1 MAQWSD
7 KLVCERQRA
16 AESARAP
23 ILPFIRECLAF
34 AMPWRLP
41 GQQGI
46 GAFNRLFD
54 STMLTNTQ
62 EAANK
67 LQQELTPPFQR
78 WGELEAGP
86 LVDPTQ
92 IEAVN
97 RALATPT
104 DVVLA
109 SLDAS
114 AFHQKSLEAYGDFL
128 VGTGALLSREGDDD
142 VPIVWNAASPWT
154 LAFEEG
160 PTGRVDNTFW
170 RKRFPATLLNGHWP
184 LAQWAPATRQL
195 IQDGK
200 TDKVEVSQV
209 TYYDADIR
217 GWRLCVME
225 NERCVFD
232 SARDRT
238 NPWIIFRHWTSPDSP
253 WGFGPLMMTLPNIRT
268 ASKTVEMVLR
278 AAAFALAPPLQIL
291 HDGVVNPDTLRL
303 APSALIRVA
312 RTGGPMGPSISPL
325 EIGGNVDVSQIV
337 LEDERG
343 VISKVLGNADTPPA
357 AGAVRSATEW
367 IQRTKDAQYN
377 NGAAFSRLNHEFVPQ
392 VWARTIDLLDRKKVT
407 TIDWST
413 LKVDQLVMK
422 VKMTG
427 PLARA
432 QNLNDVQTVVQF
444 WELARSIGGQAAF
457 TQIANTS
464 DGLPRLAKLMGAPLW
479 AVNDEATRKLLAQ
492 AAGAIAGQVMQAQT
506 ASTPGNPYAP
516 ATPPAS
522 PSLSLVA

>member
-41 GQQGI
+41 GGL
-46 GAFNRLFD
+46 GMAAFNRQFD
-54 STMLTNTQ
+54 STAQVNVQ
-62 EAANK
+62 KAANK
-67 LQQELTPPFQR
+67 LQQDLTPPFQR

-92 IEAVN
+92 LEAVN

-104 DVVLA
+104 DVILA
-109 SLDAS
+109 ALDAS
-114 AFHQKSLEAYGDFL
+114 AFAIKSLEAYGDFQI
-128 VGTGALLSREGDDD
+128 GTGALLALEGDDD
-142 VPIVWNAASPWT
+142 QPIVWKTTAPWT

-160 PTGRVDNTFW
+160 PTGRVDNVFW
-170 RKRFPATLLNGHWP
+170 RKRFPAWMLPGHWP
-184 LAQWAPATRQL
+184 QATWKASTAAL
-195 IQDGK
+195 IAAGSLEK
-200 TDKVEVSQV
+200 IEVSQV
-209 TYYDADIR
+209 TYYDPDIR

-225 NERCVFD
+225 AENCVFD

-238 NPWIIFRHWTSPDSP
+238 NPWIIFRHWTSPDDP
-253 WGFGPLMMTLPNIRT
+253 WGRGALMLALPDVRT
-268 ASKTVEMVLR
+268 ASKTVEMILR
-278 AAAFALAPPLQIL
+278 AAAFALAPPLQVL

-312 RTGGPMGPSISPL
+312 RTGGPMGPSISPMN
-325 EIGGNVDVSQIV
+325 IGGDVNLGQIV
-337 LEDERG
+337 LQDQRDN
-343 VISKVLGNADTPPA
+343 ITKALGTTTLPPET
-357 AGAVRSATEW
+357 GAVRSATEW
-367 IQRTKDAQYN
+367 IQRTKDAQYD
-377 NGAAFSRLNHEFVPQ
+377 NGAAFSRLNHELVPQ
-392 VWARTIDLLDRKKVT
+392 IWVRSIDLLDRKKVT
-407 TIDWST
+407 TIDWQT
-413 LKVDQLVMK
+413 LKVDQLIMK
-422 VKMTG
+422 VKVTG

-432 QNLNDVQTVVQF
+432 QNLNDVQTIVQF

-464 DGLPRLAKLMGAPLW
+464 DGLPRLAKLMGVPLW

-492 AAGAIAGQVMQAQT
+492 AAGAIAGQVMNAQT
-506 ASTPGNPYAP
+506 NPQPGNPYAP
-516 ATPPAS
+516 SAPPAS
-522 PSLSLVA
+522 PQLSLVA